1 MLEAMKSLRLI
12 YELFCSVSEPVSFDF
27 QSLTSFLD
35 GLLNGSTDA
44 HNFTYGPDLQTQPT
58 SCPLNLLTI
67 PSGDF
72 YDNVIQCRLKKG
84 RSGFG
89 DLVFKFIEVITN
101 GELCSNFSNGIT
113 GCL

>member
-1 MLEAMKSLRLI
+1 MLEAVKYLRLI
-12 YELFCSVSEPVSFDF
+12 FELFSIGSEPVSFDF
-27 QSLTSFLD
+27 QRLTSFLD
-35 GLLNGSTDA
+35 GLLKGSTDA
-44 HNFTYGPDLQTQPT
+44 HNFTYRLHLQTQPT
-58 SCPLNLLTI
+58 ICPLKLVKI

-89 DLVFKFIEVITN
+89 DLVFKFIEMITN